1 MSGEEMAISVRE
13 HPDVDPAILELA
25 ISMARERGGCTMPV
39 SDYDIRH
46 ARDRIAGE
54 QSKIARLM
62 AENSALRIGWWND
75 MRKRGVTQDMAI
87 EAIREATHPTPDSRT
102 TDGEASYE

>member
-1 MSGEEMAISVRE
+1 MSGEELAISVRE
-13 HPDVDPAILELA
+13 HPDIEPAILELA
-25 ISMARERGGCTMPV
+25 INLARDRGGCTMPV

-54 QSKIARLM
+54 QSEVARLM

-75 MRKRGVTQDMAI
+75 MRKRGVTQDAAI
-87 EAIREATHPTPDSRT
+87 EKIREATNPK
-102 TDGEASYE
+102 GACNG